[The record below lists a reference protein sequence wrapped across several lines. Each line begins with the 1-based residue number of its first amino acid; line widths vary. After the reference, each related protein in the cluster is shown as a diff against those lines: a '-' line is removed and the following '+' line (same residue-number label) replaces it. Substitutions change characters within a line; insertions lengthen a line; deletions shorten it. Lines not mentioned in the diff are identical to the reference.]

1 MFAKLIRWRATTCAV
16 LRATSSVAALL
27 SLAALGACRDDPVA
41 PRVTVAA
48 PVGHAD
54 IVTDGGPQIE
64 AGERFTCGIRTDA
77 RILCWG
83 DNSAGQLVVPTNLR
97 AKQVS
102 AADYHACAVTAEG
115 SVTCWGARPADPS
128 SSWMD
133 RGQAGV
139 PAGLSGITQV
149 VTARYFSCALRAN
162 GTVACWGD
170 ADEFGPVPAL
180 TDVTQLTAGLEHA
193 CALKSDG
200 GVTCWGHNVSGEAS
214 PPWFA
219 PRMTQLSAGITH
231 TCGVTAAGTALC
243 WGSDFYGQT
252 SVPSGLVG
260 VTRVEAG
267 GGTSC
272 ALVANGT
279 VTCWGSNDAGQ
290 ASPPSGLSGVTQITV
305 GWRHACA
312 LHSDVSATCWGSNAS
327 QQNTVPNLVNRAPL
341 VSFPT
346 AGPWTEGV
354 EATIPATVVD
364 PDGDP
369 LTYSWTIDGVSFP
382 QSAPGPSLTVLFL
395 DDKIYSV
402 GLTVSDGQF
411 TGSATRAAEIRNAPP
426 RITTINAPTAPVAAR
441 TNTTI
446 SGTSTDLGVSDTHKG
461 FVSWGRGMPF
471 IQGSPLG
478 YRAFTATRSDLA
490 AGIYE
495 IAVRV
500 MDDESSSTDSTL
512 TDFLVVYDPTAGYVA
527 GKGAIVSP
535 AGACQLTCYGAEGR
549 ASFGFTSRYEPGAAI
564 PTGSTQFVFKA
575 GNLEFA
581 STKYQWLV
589 VSGARAQYKG
599 EGTINGG
606 GSYGFLLT
614 AVDGDLPG
622 GTGDDKFRI
631 KIWDKASGLVVY
643 DNQMGA
649 AESAEPASAIAS
661 GSITIK
667 K

>member
-1 MFAKLIRWRATTCAV
+1 MFAKTTRWRGAV
-16 LRATSSVAALL
+16 RAAGSVAALFSL
-27 SLAALGACRDDPVA
+27 SIVGACAEDPVA
-41 PRVTVAA
+41 PPARATE
-48 PVGHAD
+48 PGEPHAD
-54 IVTDGGPQIE
+54 IVGDGGPQIE
-64 AGERFTCGIRTDA
+64 AGGFFTCGIRTDA
-77 RILCWG
+77 RVLCWG
-83 DNSAGQLVVPTNLR
+83 LDFTGQLLVPTNFR
-97 AKQVS
+97 AKAIS
-102 AADYHACAVTAEG
+102 AGPYHACGVSPTG
-115 SVTCWGARPADPS
+115 MVTCWGARPTDPNY
-128 SSWMD
+128 SWVD

-139 PAGLSGITQV
+139 PGDLWGVAQV
-149 VTARYFSCALRAN
+149 VTGQFFSCALRAG
-162 GTVACWGD
+162 GTVVCWGD
-170 ADEFGPVPAL
+170 ADEFGDVPTL
-180 TDVTQLTAGLEHA
+180 SDVVELTAGADHA

-200 GVTCWGHNVSGEAS
+200 SVTCWGDNSEGQAS
-214 PPWFA
+214 PPFFA
-219 PRMTQLSAGITH
+219 PRMTQLTAGVDH
-231 TCGVTAAGTALC
+231 TCGVTATGGVVC
-243 WGSDFYGQT
+243 WGAGGAADVPDGLGTVTMVAAGSFTTCAVDNTGGVSCWGANNFGQA
-252 SVPSGLVG
+252 SPPAGLVG
-260 VTRVEAG
+260 VTQVTVGAEHA
-267 GGTSC
+267 C
-272 ALVANGT
+272 ALKADLST
-279 VTCWGSNDAGQ
+279 RCWGSNTWGQ
-290 ASPPSGLSGVTQITV
+290 TSAPSLI
-305 GWRHACA
+305 
-312 LHSDVSATCWGSNAS
+312 
-327 QQNTVPNLVNRAPL
+327 NRAPL

-354 EATIPATVVD
+354 QGTIPATVVD

-382 QSAPGPSLTVLFL
+382 QSTPGPSLTVLFL
-395 DDKIYSV
+395 DDKTYSV

-411 TGSATRAAEIRNAPP
+411 TTNATRAAEIRNAPP
-426 RITTINAPTAPVAAR
+426 RITTINAPAAPVAAR

-446 SGTSTDLGVSDTHKG
+446 SGTSTDLGVSDTHRG

-471 IQGSPLG
+471 IQGSALG

-500 MDDESSSTDSTL
+500 VDDESSSTDSTL

-614 AVDGDLPG
+614 AVDGDLSG

-631 KIWDKASGLVVY
+631 KIWDKATGLVVY